1 MLQML
6 LDAYARSGPPWMLL
20 HLLHNA
26 TVADAAS
33 EVHLHELATLTAEP
47 YLASEDSS
55 VLLLFERDF
64 IFHKLKVPIA
74 VQLQHH
80 AVLMS
85 TLQQTA
91 LHQGREGRREIHIAW
106 HEAYPL
112 FLVESPC
119 HPHEVEVIGRV
130 EGVELIVFE
139 LIQIDVV
146 VAMML
151 MERLCWQRAEGFQ
164 LVVIPHSVLD
174 IVPVGPLAHI
184 SQEALHPASVVSSRK
199 QRLQIFLNDIG

>member
-6 LDAYARSGPPWMLL
+6 LDAYAWRDPLGMIRLL
-20 HLLHNA
+20 PQNA

-33 EVHLHELATLTAEP
+33 EVHLHELAALAAEP
-47 YLASEDSS
+47 YLASEDGP
-55 VLLLFERDF
+55 VLLLCERDF
-64 IFHKLKVPIA
+64 IFHKLEVPIA

-80 AVLMS
+80 AVLMA
-85 TLQQTA
+85 TLQQSA
-91 LHQGREGRREIHIAW
+91 LHQGREGRREIDIAW

-130 EGVELIVFE
+130 EGVELIVLE

-164 LVVIPHSVLD
+164 LVVIPYSVLD

-184 SQEALHPASVVSSRK
+184 SQEALHPASVVSTRK